1 MKRPVS
7 QSRGVAL
14 ITAMLVVAL
23 ATVLAT
29 ALLSQLFMDTR
40 RTENILNNEQAY
52 LYAVSAE
59 KIAGNLLLEDQ
70 KNSPYDSLDE
80 IWAAQ
85 APPFPVEGGQ
95 VLVSMEDLQGRF
107 NLNNLSKSLNSAG
120 QQNAIKT
127 FKRLLT
133 QLQIPPTLSDAVVDW
148 LDADLE
154 TTIPNGAEDDY
165 YMSLITPYRAANT
178 LISSPSELRLIKGFN
193 DKVSETE
200 TAYQRII
207 KFVSALPIVT
217 DINVNT
223 APAEVLIS
231 ASDSIEAADA
241 ASIIKYRGLSII
253 EPGTPY
259 KTLDDFKKYMQ
270 DTLNKEN
277 FNTAGLSIKTQYF
290 LLQSYAQ
297 IGRGHSRLFSILNR
311 QDDGKLNTI
320 SRSQEVW

>member
-1 MKRPVS
+1 MRRPLS
-7 QSRGVAL
+7 QHNGVAL

-29 ALLSQLFMDTR
+29 ALVSQIFMDTR
-40 RTENILNNEQAY
+40 RTQNILNNDQAY

-70 KNSPYDSLDE
+70 KKSTYDSIDE

-95 VLVSMEDLQGRF
+95 VLVSIEDLQGRF

-120 QQNAIKT
+120 QQNALQV

-154 TTIPNGAEDDY
+154 TRIPNGAEDDY
-165 YMSLITPYRAANT
+165 YMSLAIPYRAANT

-207 KFVSALPIVT
+207 KFVCALPAVT

-231 ASDSIEAADA
+231 ANANIESADA
-241 ASIIKYRGLSII
+241 AKIIAYRGLSVI

-259 KTLDDFKKYMQ
+259 KTLVDFKKYMQ
-270 DTLNKEN
+270 DTLNKKN
-277 FNTAGLSIKTQYF
+277 VTTTGLAIKTQYF

-311 QDDGKLNTI
+311 QDNGQINTI